1 MRRKVLQILV
11 RRFRKWKTGSSLME
25 WMMILVRISSGSN
38 NIKHTVGIIKEKGR
52 K

>member
-1 MRRKVLQILV
+1 V

-25 WMMILVRISSGSN
+25 WMMILVRSSSGSSS
-38 NIKHTVGIIKEKGR
+38 IKHTTGIIKENGR